1 MVPFTPIVIFPI
13 NKKLQVRVTN
23 LIGPYTTKA
32 FGVNSAPSVATQFP
46 ASLIFRLAW
55 RHNFRLPCHDNRFPR
70 AGAEGAELILA
81 LSIFGHI
88 LRSTLVLLMPT
99 D

>member
-1 MVPFTPIVIFPI
+1 MVPFTLIVIFPT
-13 NKKLQVRVTN
+13 NTKLQVRVTN
-23 LIGPYTTKA
+23 LIGPLHTTQA
-32 FGVNSAPSVATQFP
+32 FGVTSAPSVATQFP
-46 ASLIFRLAW
+46 ASLIFRFAW
-55 RHNFRLPCHDNRFPR
+55 RHNFRPPHDNRFPR

-99 D
+99 E